1 MNILVHPSRGKA
13 MGESEV
19 PVTPSGHSDTE
30 VSQSTLVP
38 GENITL
44 TEPRWTSPHDT
55 HVTWPSDWTNDQKV
69 DWLLKEF
76 HLFPP
81 AQRQAASMYAGPYTA
96 TDGFDWNSYEP
107 GDHVLVH
114 KSTFFMFLSWGEEA
128 DALKKGMKTINRKR
142 RKANAVQRRTERR
155 LAQARSGREQLRS
168 KLVESE
174 REVDRYVGRLTASR
188 SVVTAYRQAHDAM
201 QNYDNEVIGGL
212 NAKIRELEAE
222 LEVAKAKASGYTDA
236 NNAADA
242 AADGDG
248 AAWTMANINTALEE
262 LPSREEIIYPSSGT
276 TSV

>member
-1 MNILVHPSRGKA
+1 

-38 GENITL
+38 GENV
-44 TEPRWTSPHDT
+44 TEPRWTYQYGT

-81 AQRQAASMYAGPYTA
+81 AQRQVAAMYAGPHTA
-96 TDGFDWNSYEP
+96 TEGFDWSSYEP

-114 KSTFFMFLSWGEEA
+114 WFTFQEFLSWGQEA

-155 LAQARSGREQLRS
+155 LAQARSSREQLRS
-168 KLVESE
+168 KLEQAE
-174 REVDRYVGRLTASR
+174 HAHARTNGRLAASR

-201 QNYDNEVIGGL
+201 QQYDNEIINGL
-212 NAKIRELEAE
+212 NSKIRELEAE
-222 LEVAKAKASGYTDA
+222 LDAIKTANDPFHKSGYTDA

-242 AADGDG
+242 ATDGEV
-248 AAWTMANINTALEE
+248 WTMENINTTLEE
-262 LPSREEIIYPSSGT
+262 IPPASPRADTLGHT
-276 TSV
+276 NV